1 MIGTGTTISLKAN
14 DSKEELQLFTII
26 IYGDVNGDGNIYA
39 TDYVKI
45 KNKIMGASSLN
56 GVYERAADVN
66 KDGTISP
73 ADYVKVKNHIMKVSS
88 ITL

>member
-1 MIGTGTTISLKAN
+1 
-14 DSKEELQLFTII
+14 
-26 IYGDVNGDGNIYA
+26 
-39 TDYVKI
+39 
-45 KNKIMGASSLN
+45 MGASSLN